1 MIKTKIMVIV
11 MMIMTLRLTHDKHA
25 VNTDGL
31 LSLVDH
37 STVLHYSGAL
47 QSRLSSHDREP
58 LKTPS

>member
-25 VNTDGL
+25 VNTDGFF
-31 LSLVDH
+31 SLVDH

-47 QSRLSSHDREP
+47 QSRLSSQ
-58 LKTPS
+58 

>member
-11 MMIMTLRLTHDKHA
+11 MMIMIMTLRLTHDKHA

-31 LSLVDH
+31 LSLADH

-47 QSRLSSHDREP
+47 QSRLSSQ
-58 LKTPS
+58 